1 MKVEGRWKVLSGSDM
16 ETSLDGRSWRWSM
29 VSRLIQAI
37 YVGLLKLSPASMVFA
52 LLPPHSFDVFGF
64 RGLLARA
71 LRAFAP
77 ATPMMNLLV
86 FLGLRDVSL
95 SFYLFTYKH

>member
-16 ETSLDGRSWRWSM
+16 ETFLDGCSWRWSM
-29 VSRLIQAI
+29 VSRSIQEI
-37 YVGLLKLSPASMVFA
+37 YVGLLKLSPALMVFA

-64 RGLLARA
+64 PGLLARA

-77 ATPMMNLLV
+77 ETPMMNMLV
-86 FLGLRDVSL
+86 FLGLRDASL
-95 SFYLFTYKH
+95 SFYLFTC

>member
-16 ETSLDGRSWRWSM
+16 ETFLDGCSWRRSM
-29 VSRLIQAI
+29 VSRLIQEI

-52 LLPPHSFDVFGF
+52 LLPPRSFDVFGF
-64 RGLLARA
+64 PGLSARA

-77 ATPMMNLLV
+77 VTPMMNMLV
-86 FLGLRDVSL
+86 FPGLRDVSL
-95 SFYLFTYKH
+95 SFYLFAC